1 MFEIS
6 ITDGCLT
13 LNARPEVIGA
23 GVRKPAQSRTGRGS
37 YLHIR
42 RAVSHTLSSLRLS
55 SSMESSFPT
64 IEEAKPHWGLSAKRS
79 SGTKRFASVMRR
91 MRPSVASVCGRLVL
105 INPRTTVLSSG
116 TCRSGANEPD
126 RSSSYSRRSRV
137 APMRLKIGR
146 AIGLIVA
153 LDEPTTFLVSTT
165 EVNGEGHVGKSP
177 HDSVVELDPAAQPLI
192 ERPAS
197 RFIKGPR
204 LRGEEQGIVRRV
216 DLNIGGSEANQ
227 PRDLITEDRDDVG
240 EEVLEACIRG
250 LGTFRRPEIHEQ
262 AGAGQGYFCDAT
274 CAAAQIEE
282 LLGGKMPFAHEPAD
296 HAEIDR
302 PVAASLPDCAVAV
315 PMAPQECIDVPGA
328 EAVDSLG
335 HPALERKPP
344 HFAVGHDVEPRCL
357 LEGDGLIDSAILDG
371 FELRVTK
378 TPGHPVDPRF
388 AQRARP
394 EKTANN
400 IGICRNHR
408 SLRRSDRINRNS
420 PRAGVVG
427 SVRSTSFSSPRGRGY
442 QAARSPVRRGIG
454 YRSAARC
461 LGKASAIGLA
471 PV

>member
-91 MRPSVASVCGRLVL
+91 MRSSGASVCGRLGL
-105 INPRTTVLSSG
+105 FNPRTTVLSSG

-177 HDSVVELDPAAQPLI
+177 NDSVVELDPAAQPLI

-227 PRDLITEDRDDVG
+227 PRPHHGGSRRRRRG
-240 EEVLEACIRG
+240 SARG
-250 LGTFRRPEIHEQ
+250 LHTRIGNVPATRNSRTGWGWARLLLRRDLCGRADRRTPRRQDAVCAQLTTPRLTGRSRRRSPTAPSPCQWPHKN
-262 AGAGQGYFCDAT
+262 ALMSQGPKPSTASVIWLWNESRRISPSVT
-274 CAAAQIEE
+274 
-282 LLGGKMPFAHEPAD
+282 MSSP
-296 HAEIDR
+296 
-302 PVAASLPDCAVAV
+302 AASWR
-315 PMAPQECIDVPGA
+315 E
-328 EAVDSLG
+328 
-335 HPALERKPP
+335 
-344 HFAVGHDVEPRCL
+344 
-357 LEGDGLIDSAILDG
+357 
-371 FELRVTK
+371 
-378 TPGHPVDPRF
+378 
-388 AQRARP
+388 
-394 EKTANN
+394 TA
-400 IGICRNHR
+400 
-408 SLRRSDRINRNS
+408 S
-420 PRAGVVG
+420 
-427 SVRSTSFSSPRGRGY
+427 ST
-442 QAARSPVRRGIG
+442 ARS
-454 YRSAARC
+454 SMDLNCA
-461 LGKASAIGLA
+461 
-471 PV
+471 